1 MLFVFPN
8 HVVCPYIFHESPD
21 LYSTRGRP
29 RHNAQSLERLGI
41 DAQHA
46 ASMLVSEALG
56 LELSVKFHVTP
67 VSQDEAEGL
76 EDPPVILSDA
86 EPLLGQTLLAIYNQ
100 SKMLPVYNC
109 AWFLLVPIEVG
120 RGLNVWRCEVW

>member
-1 MLFVFPN
+1 MLFALS
-8 HVVCPYIFHESPD
+8 CPEILQETAAYYPT
-21 LYSTRGRP
+21 TRHLH
-29 RHNAQSLERLGI
+29 HNAQSLERLGI

-46 ASMLVSEALG
+46 ASMLASEALG
-56 LELSVKFHVTP
+56 LELSVRFHVTP

-76 EDPPVILSDA
+76 EDPPVILPNA

-109 AWFLLVPIEVG
+109 AWFLYVPIEVE
-120 RGLNVWRCEVW
+120 RGLNVWGSEL